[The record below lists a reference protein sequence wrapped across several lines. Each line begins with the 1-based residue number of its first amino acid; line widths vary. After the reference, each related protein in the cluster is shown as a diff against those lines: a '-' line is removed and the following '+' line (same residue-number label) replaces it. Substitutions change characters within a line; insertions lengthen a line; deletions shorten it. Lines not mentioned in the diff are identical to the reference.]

1 MSTWLQIFIG
11 IIDCIQLQSS
21 SIVTSSLQQ
30 QLRTWM
36 ISRCG
41 FHTLWAWRHKQHSLS
56 IVVATVSLLW
66 YKNHWYCCKSLVNLW
81 LAFKITGLF
90 PIKDLM
96 SVWKVS
102 LKLSCS
108 FWSLD
113 RSAVHPLALPCS
125 NCHQTKELKGQTIP
139 VPGQLIS

>member
-1 MSTWLQIFIG
+1 MVTDFHRHHWLHTAPIKLYSHLI
-11 IIDCIQLQSS
+11 
-21 SIVTSSLQQ
+21 TAATA

-41 FHTLWAWRHKQHSLS
+41 FHILWAWRHIQHSLS